1 MLKKGFRFQT
11 CNIQLHQ
18 DSDSVRFLHINYSPF
33 TPATVVFKWISVIR
47 FNLLLYYVF
56 FRQMPHLTWNELEC
70 DPAVHVNVFKNR
82 TKDGTSATAD
92 TFWQRHLVCFPRGCR
107 SVGGLLTRPGRV
119 SPKWF
124 PYDRTSHNDTH
135 QCHYQTSQTEHSS
148 FPSLPLFSVI
158 ISSILRYKFQFLF
171 ELDVFFFTVQCVCN
185 YTTVF
190 PILF

>member
-1 MLKKGFRFQT
+1 MSWSV
-11 CNIQLHQ
+11 IQLYM
-18 DSDSVRFLHINYSPF
+18 L
-33 TPATVVFKWISVIR
+33 
-47 FNLLLYYVF
+47 
-56 FRQMPHLTWNELEC
+56 M
-70 DPAVHVNVFKNR
+70 VFKNR
-82 TKDGTSATAD
+82 TKDI
-92 TFWQRHLVCFPRGCR
+92 HLLLPTHFGSDICSVFPRGCR

-171 ELDVFFFTVQCVCN
+171 ELDVFFYSTMCLQLHNSFS
-185 YTTVF
+185 YF
-190 PILF
+190 ILNVLYSSSKYSLCMRTQMETSNQ